1 MSLNKDPARPVTP
14 DDAPIPLLDLKAQL
28 ATYREAALAAMTRVV
43 DAQEMIM
50 GPEVG
55 QFERALAA
63 YAGVK
68 SAIGMSSGTDA
79 LLAALMA
86 LDVGPGDEVV
96 TTTFSF
102 FATAGVVARLGAKTI
117 FTDIDPATF
126 NATEA
131 GLRAAVTPDTKAI
144 IPVHLFGQM
153 ADIRGLAAATDR
165 PPIIEDSAQSLGAR
179 LDGRMTGGFGAMT
192 CVSFFPSKNLGGFGD
207 GGATLT
213 DDPALAEKLSILR
226 VHGSKPKYFHHI
238 VGGNFRLDTLQAAV
252 LSVKLPLLDAWA
264 EGRRRNAAT
273 YDALFAESGLV
284 DRGLVTPPA
293 VLPGA
298 YHVYNQYVVRV
309 PRRDELAAFLSAR
322 GIGTA
327 VYYPRPLHLQP
338 CFAGLGHGPG
348 DFPHAERACAEVL
361 ALPVYP
367 ELPAGAQSRVV
378 RAIAAFYGV

>member
-1 MSLNKDPARPVTP
+1 MPLNSSSPAAPASP
-14 DDAPIPLLDLKAQL
+14 SPIPLLDLRAQL
-28 ATYREAALAAMTRVV
+28 ASYRTEALAAIERVV

-55 QFERALAA
+55 AFERALAT
-63 YAGVK
+63 YAGVGH
-68 SAIGMSSGTDA
+68 ALGMSSGTDA

-102 FATAGVVARLGAKTI
+102 FATAGVIARLGARPV

-126 NATEA
+126 NATPEA
-131 GLRAAVTPDTKAI
+131 LRAAVTPRTKAV

-153 ADIRGLAAATDR
+153 ADVATLSTTPGL
-165 PPIIEDSAQSLGAR
+165 PPVIEDSAQSLGAR
-179 LDGRMTGGFGAMT
+179 LDGRMTGQYGAMT

-213 DDPALAEKLSILR
+213 NDPVLAEKLAILR
-226 VHGSKPKYFHHI
+226 VHGSKPKYFHHV

-252 LSVKLPLLDAWA
+252 LAVKLPHLDTWA
-264 EGRRRNAAT
+264 DARRRNAAR
-273 YDALFAESGLV
+273 YDALFVESGLV
-284 DRGLVTPPA
+284 SRGLVVTPPTSA
-293 VLPGA
+293 RA
-298 YHVYNQYVVRV
+298 HHVYNQYVIRV
-309 PRRDELAAFLSAR
+309 PDRDALARALGER

-338 CFAGLGHGPG
+338 CFAGLGYGPG
-348 DFPHAERACAEVL
+348 DFPEAERACAEVL

-367 ELPAGAQSRVV
+367 ELPSGALERVV
-378 RAIAAFYGV
+378 SEIGRFYGL

>member
-1 MSLNKDPARPVTP
+1 MNDVPEPRAKSDT
-14 DDAPIPLLDLKAQL
+14 APIPLLDLKAQL

-63 YAGVK
+63 YAGVR

-96 TTTFSF
+96 TSTFSF
-102 FATAGVVARLGAKTI
+102 FATAGVVARLGAKPV
-117 FTDIDPATF
+117 FTDIDPSTF

-131 GLRAAVTPDTKAI
+131 GLRAAITARTKAI

-153 ADIRGLAAATDR
+153 ADIRALAAATDR

-179 LDGRMTGGFGAMT
+179 LDGRMTGAFGAMT

-213 DDPALAEKLSILR
+213 DDPALAEKLAILR
-226 VHGSKPKYFHHI
+226 VHGSKPKYFHHV

-252 LSVKLPLLDAWA
+252 LAVKLPLLDTWA

-273 YDALFAESGLV
+273 YDALFAQAGLV
-284 DRGLVTPPA
+284 ERGLVTPPA

-298 YHVYNQYVVRV
+298 FHVYNQYVVRV
-309 PRRDELAAFLSAR
+309 PRRDALAAFLTAR

-338 CFAGLGHGPG
+338 CFADLGHGPG
-348 DFPHAERACAEVL
+348 DFPNAEQACAEVL

-367 ELPAGAQSRVV
+367 ELPEGAQARVV
-378 RAIAAFYGV
+378 QAIAEFFGA